1 MPEMVA
7 PRALIFRLLV
17 KGNED
22 SMNEIATL
30 QMKGHVLYRAHA
42 HLKVPG

>member
-1 MPEMVA
+1 MD
-7 PRALIFRLLV
+7 RL
-17 KGNED
+17 GPDNF
-22 SMNEIATL
+22 STL